1 MEMRRFVLVL
11 FSTVVALNAT
21 AFQADASRQG
31 AGSTQAASIV
41 GRWRVKFT
49 LSGVGEKNL
58 VFEAQAKGSGSFLLL
73 DTGPENKPAPD
84 SLPAAWSITTN
95 DRVNFSGE
103 AELPIGHCCR
113 ETGTL
118 IFKGKFKQGNLIQG
132 KTLFVGTTEDE
143 ENLNGYRS
151 LVGTFTATLVTGN

>member
-1 MEMRRFVLVL
+1 MKRFFAVLISL
-11 FSTVVALNAT
+11 VAFNAT
-21 AFQADASRQG
+21 LFEAFPCQQSARSANQS
-31 AGSTQAASIV
+31 ATIV

-58 VFEAQAKGSGSFLLL
+58 VFEAQAKGAGSFLLL
-73 DTGPENKPAPD
+73 DTGPDNNPVPD
-84 SLPAAWSITTN
+84 SLPATWSQTTN

-103 AELPIGHCCR
+103 AELPIGKCCR

-118 IFKGKFKQGNLIQG
+118 IFKGKFKGNLIEG
-132 KTLFVGTTEDE
+132 KAIFIGTTVDE

-151 LVGTFTATLVTGN
+151 LVGTFTATPVIGN